1 MADTFSK
8 RIIALKPGNESKFWG
23 PGIHRSWDE
32 ETSYNDGFSHARME
46 AEAIA
51 TEADAE
57 IARITRIATE
67 VASTAADQ
75 MTAAAARLAAYA
87 RADEAMDPEIDP
99 GLPLHERIAVLK
111 MQRDAFA
118 DFASKVCTAIGH
130 DGEGASDDMLEE
142 VKAMA
147 DIATEAYRVISK
159 QLAANDVLRERLA
172 IAEAEL
178 ANLRGV
184 PEQWR
189 KACEERDAARSI
201 AAAIT
206 GYPFDMLVGRYK
218 ADDAAASE
226 AFHRT
231 VRETLKYQDDE
242 RGFDLTTLNLGG
254 DPPHGIEK
262 AGQVDDFA
270 GIMDGPEM
278 MPIESDEEPRR

>member
-1 MADTFSK
+1 MADKTFRGRIEALMFNDDEAGKWNDLADQVWGRASRTHPERLSYINGFDDAK
-8 RIIALKPGNESKFWG
+8 RDALGIA
-23 PGIHRSWDE
+23 
-32 ETSYNDGFSHARME
+32 A
-46 AEAIA
+46 
-51 TEADAE
+51 EADAE
-57 IARITRIATE
+57 IARITKIAAE
-67 VASTAADQ
+67 VAST
-75 MTAAAARLAAYA
+75 
-87 RADEAMDPEIDP
+87 AMDPEIDP
-99 GLPLHERIAVLK
+99 GLPLHERIAILK
-111 MQRDAFA
+111 HQRDAFA
-118 DFASKVCTAIGH
+118 DFTEQVAALLGCEGESGSNILDALKATVDTASEVGNIAAERQRTI
-130 DGEGASDDMLEE
+130 DDLR
-142 VKAMA
+142 A
-147 DIATEAYRVISK
+147 R
-159 QLAANDVLRERLA
+159 LAA
-172 IAEAEL
+172 AEAEL

-218 ADDAAASE
+218 ADDAAASG

>member
-8 RIIALKPGNESKFWG
+8 RIIALKPGDKSKFWG

-67 VASTAADQ
+67 VAFSAADQ
-75 MTAAAARLAAYA
+75 MTAAAARLAAFA
-87 RADEAMDPEIDP
+87 RDN
-99 GLPLHERIAVLK
+99 
-111 MQRDAFA
+111 DA
-118 DFASKVCTAIGH
+118 
-130 DGEGASDDMLEE
+130 
-142 VKAMA
+142 
-147 DIATEAYRVISK
+147 
-159 QLAANDVLRERLA
+159 LRERLA
-172 IAEAEL
+172 SAEAEL
-178 ANLRGV
+178 ANLRGI